1 MVIKQIIMKN
11 HKRTT
16 ILISIL
22 YLLASSCLYSSENKQ
37 KGGSLSLKMLLKI
50 CSLHQTKKES
60 VEKIIENAKPSME
73 YTNLNDEQLAFVSN
87 TQDSL
92 ICNSSI
98 KQFQII
104 QYSFHD
110 KSVFEDLINQIKDEN
125 FKLTDNEISNSGEN
139 IMGFYK
145 NGVTIITQNMHPMA
159 DNKIGFRI
167 ILRQTS

>member
-1 MVIKQIIMKN
+1 M
-11 HKRTT
+11 
-16 ILISIL
+16 
-22 YLLASSCLYSSENKQ
+22 E
-37 KGGSLSLKMLLKI
+37 I
-50 CSLHQTKKES
+50 CSLHQTNKES
-60 VEKIIENAKPSME
+60 VEKIIEEAKSSMK
-73 YTNLNDEQLAFVSN
+73 YANLNDEQLAFVSN
-87 TQDSL
+87 SQDSL

-110 KSVFEDLINQIKDEN
+110 KLLFEDLINQIKNEN

-145 NGVTIITQNMHPMA
+145 NGVTIITQNMYPMA
-159 DNKIGFRI
+159 DNEIGFRI